1 LDISEEMSKIII
13 APKRG
18 CKIQAGSWLTLIEDF
33 FFVALWRR
41 GSDLNME
48 IKIFLLVAIN

>member
-1 LDISEEMSKIII
+1 LDILEEMSKIII